1 MNCCKICNG
10 SVWVKDGGQVYVE
23 KAYPNFLF
31 GIEDKEFRDYERD
44 IRRLY
49 GVLFPKFEKIL
60 ILGNKNDKIRVR

>member
-1 MNCCKICNG
+1 M
-10 SVWVKDGGQVYVE
+10 E
-23 KAYPNFLF
+23 KAYPNLLF